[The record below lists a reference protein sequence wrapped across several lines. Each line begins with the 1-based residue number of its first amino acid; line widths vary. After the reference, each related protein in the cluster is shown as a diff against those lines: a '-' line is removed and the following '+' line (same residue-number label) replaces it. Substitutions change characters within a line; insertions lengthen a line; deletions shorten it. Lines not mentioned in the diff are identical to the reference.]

1 MSRTQNTNTASDA
14 SNSARI
20 RRNTLLYRAWER
32 IQYPAGPESRE
43 RLQDSRQSGGYGW

>member
-1 MSRTQNTNTASDA
+1 MSRTQNPTTTTDS
-14 SNSARI
+14 SNAARI

-43 RLQDSRQSGGYGW
+43 RLQASRQGGGYGW

>member
-1 MSRTQNTNTASDA
+1 MSQTPNPTTTATA

-43 RLQDSRQSGGYGW
+43 RLQASRKSGGYGW